1 MKLFL
6 RLIKESFLFAWQA
19 LVTNV
24 LRTVLS
30 LLGISIGI
38 FSIILVLSVVDSMEA
53 DMKSSFDMIGSD
65 VLFIQKWPMGP
76 EEGDEEYAWWEYM
89 GRRQPSLDDME
100 LLQER
105 MPSAEAMAFSASD
118 MTTTKYENNYSSSSY
133 VMAVTY
139 QYREVIAVNLQEGR
153 YFTQQEAD
161 AGRNAAI
168 IGAEIASQLFAF
180 GSPIGKE
187 IRVGGQ
193 LVQVIGVFEKE
204 GQSLFGNGFDQ
215 AVMVPYE
222 FGVRL
227 LNPERVD
234 ASITVKAKAG
244 VSNKQLK
251 DQVIAN
257 FRAIRGVKPMGEND
271 FSVIESTMISGM
283 VDSIIG
289 IFNIAGMV
297 IGIFAILVGAF
308 SIANIMFVSVR
319 ERTNII
325 GIQKSLGA
333 KNYFILGQFLFES
346 IALCI
351 IGGLLGLIFVWLI
364 IQLLSAVT
372 DMQFILPFSRIAL
385 GIGIAVVVGI
395 VSGIIPASMAARL
408 NPVDAIRSK

>member
-19 LVTNV
+19 LVNNV

-38 FSIILVLSVVDSMEA
+38 FSIILVLSVVDSLEA

-65 VLFIQKWPMGP
+65 VLFVQKWPMGP
-76 EEGDEEYAWWEYM
+76 EEGDEEYAWWKYM
-89 GRRQPSLDDME
+89 GRKQPSLDDME
-100 LLQER
+100 MLHER
-105 MPSAEAMAFSASD
+105 LPSASAMAFSATN
-118 MTTTKYENNYSSSSY
+118 MTTAKYENNFTSSTII
-133 VMAVTY
+133 MAVTFE
-139 QYREVIAVNLQEGR
+139 YREVIALNLTSGR
-153 YFTQQEAD
+153 YFTKQEAD
-161 AGRNAAI
+161 AGRNVAI
-168 IGAEIASQLFAF
+168 IGSDVGEQLFGFA
-180 GSPIGKE
+180 SPLGKE
-187 IRVGGQ
+187 IRLGGQ

-204 GQSLFGNGFDQ
+204 GQSLFGTGFDQ
-215 AVMVPYE
+215 AAMVPYK

-227 LNPERVD
+227 LNPQQVD

-251 DQVIAN
+251 DEVIAN
-257 FRAIRGVKPMGEND
+257 FRAIRGVKPRGEND
-271 FSVIESTMISGM
+271 FSVIESTMITGM

-297 IGIFAILVGAF
+297 IGIFAILVGGF

-351 IGGLLGLIFVWLI
+351 IGGILGLTLVWLVV
-364 IQLLSAVT
+364 LLLTSVT
-372 DMQFILPFSRIAL
+372 DLDFILPLARIIL
-385 GIGIAVVVGI
+385 GLAIAVIVGI
-395 VSGIIPASMAARL
+395 ISGIIPALMAARL